1 MRRVPSFSLGR
12 AWSGNRKRC
21 ARVNITLVHD
31 FFYVLE
37 AIKKLRKMKRKILSR
52 TVAEMIEINRTT
64 SSLVRD
70 TPSAVLYMLTGLISP
85 PDMKSQR
92 KESIMPENNKLGPC
106 NFRSSSIKC
115 SLLHSSLPW
124 LGTARYVLR
133 LVTRSSP
140 HDKPKKLPTQTLF
153 GHAHITQST
162 PSPPSRQILKETQ
175 GGEES
180 WSRFTENN

>member
-1 MRRVPSFSLGR
+1 M
-12 AWSGNRKRC
+12 
-21 ARVNITLVHD
+21 NITLVHD

-92 KESIMPENNKLGPC
+92 NESIMPENNKLGQC
-106 NFRSSSIKC
+106 DFRSSSKEC
-115 SLLHSSLPW
+115 SLTYTVVSH
-124 LGTARYVLR
+124 ADVLR
-133 LVTRSSP
+133 LFTRSSP
-140 HDKPKKLPTQTLF
+140 RDKPKKLPTQTLF

-162 PSPPSRQILKETQ
+162 PSPPSRQILKGT
-175 GGEES
+175 
-180 WSRFTENN
+180 